1 MLSPHEGSQFGLWS
15 LLLVSVSYIKIM
27 AAVAAALWA
36 VFRLKSR
43 ADSDRPQAG
52 GCSQLLF
59 YVARPKIS
67 LLMTVAD
74 LVAR

>member
-1 MLSPHEGSQFGLWS
+1 
-15 LLLVSVSYIKIM
+15 M
-27 AAVAAALWA
+27 AAVATALWA

-59 YVARPKIS
+59 YVARKKTS
-67 LLMTVAD
+67 LLVTVAD
-74 LVAR
+74 LVAG